1 MSATNLDPV
10 FSEARTFN
18 GYTEKPVS
26 EATLREL
33 YDHLKWGPTAANSC
47 PARFV
52 FVSSGEARQRLL
64 GCVNEGNV
72 TKVKSAPVTAIVAAD
87 TRFYEEMPKLFPSR
101 DFASVF
107 AGKDDVIADLL
118 ARNVPL
124 QGAYMIIAARGI
136 GLDCGPMSGFDAE
149 AINREFFPDGRWQAN
164 FICTL
169 GYGDKDSLYLRNPR
183 LPFEAACLIA

>member
-1 MSATNLDPV
+1 MSETNLDPV

-26 EATLREL
+26 EAILREL

-52 FVSSGEARQRLL
+52 FVSSDEAKQRLL
-64 GCVNEGNV
+64 DCVNEGNV
-72 TKVKSAPVTAIVAAD
+72 AKVKSAPVTAIVAAD

-136 GLDCGPMSGFDAE
+136 GLDCGPMSGFDTA
-149 AINREFFPDGRWQAN
+149 AINREFFHDGRWRAN

-169 GYGDKDSLYLRNPR
+169 GYGDKQSLYPRNPR
-183 LPFEAACLIA
+183 LPFEAACLVA